1 MTTPKNPHAID
12 TRIREGLSRL
22 ATVLRVDDWNRA
34 KAAGLNPTQL
44 AILTL
49 LDGRGARG
57 LGVKEIAAHLGVS
70 QPTATDSLNALER
83 RGLLAKHPGES
94 DRRAVNIAPTAEGTA
109 TLRATEAGDGLVE
122 QAIAGL
128 DDREQEDLLLTLIKM
143 IRHLQ
148 DTDAIPVQR
157 LCVTCRHFAPFAHAD
172 AARPHH
178 CHYVDAAF
186 GQPDLRLDCREHEAN
201 PASRAATRDAS
212 SPG

>member
-1 MTTPKNPHAID
+1 MTTPKNLHAID

-186 GQPDLRLDCREHEAN
+186 GQSDLRLDCREHEAN